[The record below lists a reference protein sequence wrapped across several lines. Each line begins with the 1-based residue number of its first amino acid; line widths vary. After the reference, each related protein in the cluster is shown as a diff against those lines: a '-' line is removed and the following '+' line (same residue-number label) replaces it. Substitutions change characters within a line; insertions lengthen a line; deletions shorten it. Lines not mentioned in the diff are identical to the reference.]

1 MATMLVI
8 NMNIVGVLLG
18 FALPK
23 AFISPNYYKR
33 DHHTPAQIEHYK
45 EEVFW
50 LCAV

>member
-18 FALPK
+18 FALPTV
-23 AFISPNYYKR
+23 FVSPKYNKYEPY
-33 DHHTPAQIEHYK
+33 TSAQIDNYK